1 MAQSNSFFGL
11 RRGSTK
17 SLTFSTF
24 NGKQVTKDRVSK
36 VKNPR
41 TQDQMVNRM
50 INYTAMKAY
59 SSMKAIVDHSFASK
73 SYGLQS
79 MRYFLAKNYALL
91 KADKDN
97 MAFSSYRGNAVPSTF
112 IVSEGSLQSITYSVN
127 VETSTI
133 DIVPGG
139 MSIGDLKRYL
149 GLNAGDYI
157 TFVWMDTTT
166 TGNFNW
172 LRLYMPGDDKNRET
186 ISLDLLD
193 VEKDMNEDSS
203 IKVENDGEANKKIS
217 LKAYAED
224 AVCGAVIASAKKGDT
239 WQRSTERLSNWSNTI
254 LNNYD
259 EALDT
264 YPVGASYILNGGD
277 K

>member
-59 SSMKAIVDHSFASK
+59 SSMKTIVDHSFASK

-79 MRYFLAKNYALL
+79 MRYFLAKNYTLL
-91 KADKDN
+91 KNNKDT
-97 MAFSSYRGNAVPSTF
+97 MGFSSYKGEAVPANF
-112 IVSEGSLQSITYSVN
+112 LVSEGSLPSPGYSY
-127 VETSTI
+127 TSKSGTI
-133 DIVPGG
+133 EIVPGG
-139 MSIGDLKRYL
+139 QTIGDLKKFL
-149 GLNAGDYI
+149 GLSANDYI

-166 TGNFNW
+166 KGNFNW
-172 LRLYMPGDDKNRET
+172 IRLYMPDDDKNSEV
-186 ISLDLLD
+186 ISLNLLN
-193 VEKDMNEDSS
+193 VEKDMNEDSA
-203 IKVENDGEANKKIS
+203 IKVENDGETNKKIS
-217 LKAYAED
+217 LSAYIED
-224 AVCGAVIASAKKGDT
+224 YVYGAVIASAKRGDT
-239 WQRSTERLSNWSNTI
+239 WQRSTEYLRNWGNND

-259 EALDT
+259 EALAT

>member
-50 INYTAMKAY
+50 VNYTAMKAY
-59 SSMKAIVDHSFASK
+59 SSMKEIVDHSFASK

-91 KADKDN
+91 KNNKEK
-97 MAFSSYRGNAVPSTF
+97 MAFSSYKGNAVPTSF
-112 IVSEGSLQSITYSVN
+112 MVSEGSLPSPNYSLDAEGVIIT
-127 VETSTI
+127 I
-133 DIVPGG
+133 APGG
-139 MSIGDLKRYL
+139 KSIGDLKKYL
-149 GLNAGDYI
+149 GLSANDYI
-157 TFVWMDTTT
+157 TFVWMDTATI
-166 TGNFNW
+166 GNFNW
-172 LRLYMPGDDKNRET
+172 LRLYMPGDDKNSEI
-186 ISLDLLD
+186 ISLDLLN
-193 VEKDMNEDSS
+193 VEKNMDEGST
-203 IKVENDGEANKKIS
+203 IKVENDGESNKKIS
-217 LKAYAED
+217 LSAYNED
-224 AVCGAVIASAKKGDT
+224 YIYGAIIASAKKGDT
-239 WQRSTERLSNWSNTI
+239 WQRSTEYLKNWSNNT

-259 EALDT
+259 EALAT

>member
-59 SSMKAIVDHSFASK
+59 SSMKEIVDHSFASK

-91 KADKDN
+91 KNNKDV
-97 MAFSSYRGNAVPSTF
+97 MGFSSYKGDAVPTSF
-112 IVSEGSLQSITYSVN
+112 LVSEGSLPSPNYSKNSQDHSI
-127 VETSTI
+127 EI
-133 DIVPGG
+133 IPGG
-139 MSIGDLKRYL
+139 KSIGDLKNYL
-149 GLNAGDYI
+149 GLSANDYI

-166 TGNFNW
+166 VGNFNW
-172 LRLYMPGDDKNRET
+172 LRLYMPGDDKNDEI
-186 ISLDLLD
+186 ISLDLLNI
-193 VEKDMNEDSS
+193 EKNMNDKSAVYIED
-203 IKVENDGEANKKIS
+203 DGATNKKIS
-217 LKAYAED
+217 LSIFIED
-224 AVCGAVIASAKKGDT
+224 FVSGAIIASAKKGDT
-239 WQRSTERLSNWSNTI
+239 WQRSTEYLKDWGAEV

-259 EALDT
+259 TALAT

>member
-59 SSMKAIVDHSFASK
+59 SSMKEIVDHSFASK

-79 MRYFLAKNYALL
+79 MRYFLSKNYQLL
-91 KADKDN
+91 KNNKFT
-97 MAFSSYRGNAVPSTF
+97 MSYCVYKGDAMPTSF
-112 IVSEGSLQSITYSVN
+112 LVSEGSLPSPNWSLGDGEHK
-127 VETSTI
+127 VEIIPSGKTI
-133 DIVPGG
+133 GE
-139 MSIGDLKRYL
+139 LKAYL
-149 GLNAGDYI
+149 GLNANDYI

-166 TGNFNW
+166 VGNFNW
-172 LRLYMPGDDKNRET
+172 LRLYMPADDKNKEL
-186 ISLDLLD
+186 ISLDLLN
-193 VEKDMNEDSS
+193 VEKNMNVDSTISIQED
-203 IKVENDGEANKKIS
+203 GATNKKIVLS
-217 LKAYAED
+217 PSVEGP
-224 AVCGAVIASAKKGDT
+224 VFGTIIASSKKGDI
-239 WQRSTERLSNWSNTI
+239 WQRSTQYLDSWGI
-254 LNNYD
+254 LPTANYE
-259 EALDT
+259 EALAT

>member
-79 MRYFLAKNYALL
+79 MRYFLSKNYQLL
-91 KADKDN
+91 KINKN
-97 MAFSSYRGNAVPSTF
+97 SMGFSSYKGDAVPTDFF
-112 IVSEGSLQSITYSVN
+112 ISEGSLPSPAWTR
-127 VETSTI
+127 ETEPNTI
-133 DIVPGG
+133 QIIPEGKT
-139 MSIGDLKRYL
+139 IGDLKRYL
-149 GLNAGDYI
+149 GLSANDYI
-157 TFVWMDTTT
+157 TFVWMDTST

-172 LRLYMPGDDKNRET
+172 LRLYMPADDKNGEV
-186 ISLDLLD
+186 ISLDLLK
-193 VEKDMNEDSS
+193 VEKNMNDDSTISIGEDGST
-203 IKVENDGEANKKIS
+203 NKKIV
-217 LKAYAED
+217 LTPCIEGP
-224 AVCGAVIASAKKGDT
+224 VTGAVIASSKKGDI
-239 WQRSTERLSNWSNTI
+239 WQRSTEYLTNWSNDS
-254 LNNYD
+254 LSNYD
-259 EALDT
+259 EALAT

>member
-79 MRYFLAKNYALL
+79 MRYFLTKNYALL
-91 KADKDN
+91 KNDKEN
-97 MAFSSYRGNAVPSTF
+97 KAFSSYKGDAVPTTF
-112 IVSEGSLQSITYSVN
+112 LVSEGSLPSPNYSLTAQN
-127 VETSTI
+127 STVA
-133 DIVPGG
+133 IVPGG
-139 MSIGDLKRYL
+139 KSIGDLKNFL
-149 GLNAGDYI
+149 GLSANDYI

-166 TGNFNW
+166 KGNFNW
-172 LRLYMPGDDKNRET
+172 LRLYMPGDDKNGET
-186 ISLDLLD
+186 ISLDLLN
-193 VEKDMNEDSS
+193 VEKDMNEDST
-203 IKVENDGEANKKIS
+203 IKVENDGETNKKIS
-217 LKAYAED
+217 LSAYNED
-224 AVCGAVIASAKKGDT
+224 YVYGAIIASAKRGDT
-239 WQRSTERLSNWSNTI
+239 WQRSTEYLKNWGNNV

-259 EALDT
+259 EALAT

>member
-11 RRGSTK
+11 RKGSTK

-36 VKNPR
+36 IKNPR

-91 KADKDN
+91 KNKKDN
-97 MAFSSYRGNAVPSTF
+97 MGFSSYKGNAVPTAF
-112 IVSEGSLQSITYSVN
+112 LVSEGSLPSPNYSLTAAN
-127 VETSTI
+127 STVEI
-133 DIVPGG
+133 IPGG
-139 MSIGDLKRYL
+139 KSIGDLKKYL
-149 GLNAGDYI
+149 GLSANDFI

-166 TGNFNW
+166 KGNFNW
-172 LRLYMPGDDKNRET
+172 LRLYMPGDDKNNET
-186 ISLDLLD
+186 ISLDLLN

-203 IKVENDGEANKKIS
+203 IKIENDGEVNKKIS
-217 LKAYAED
+217 LSAYNED
-224 AVCGAVIASAKKGDT
+224 YVYGAIIASAKRGDT
-239 WQRSTERLSNWSNTI
+239 WQRSTEYLQNWGNNV

-259 EALDT
+259 EALAT

>member
-59 SSMKAIVDHSFASK
+59 SSMKEIVDHSFASK

-91 KADKDN
+91 KNNKEN
-97 MAFSSYRGNAVPSTF
+97 MAFSSYKGDAVPTTF
-112 IVSEGSLQSITYSVN
+112 LISEGSLPSPNYSLT
-127 VETSTI
+127 VENSTI
-133 DIVPGG
+133 SIIPGG
-139 MSIGDLKRYL
+139 KSIGDLKKYL
-149 GLNAGDYI
+149 GLSANDYI

-166 TGNFNW
+166 VGNFNW
-172 LRLYMPGDDKNRET
+172 LRLYMPGDDKNNET
-186 ISLDLLD
+186 ISLDLLN
-193 VEKDMNEDSS
+193 VEKNMNEDS
-203 IKVENDGEANKKIS
+203 IIEVENDGETNKKIS
-217 LKAYAED
+217 LGAYNED
-224 AVCGAVIASAKKGDT
+224 YVYGAIIASAKRGDT
-239 WQRSTERLSNWSNTI
+239 WQRSTEYLQNWGNNV

-259 EALDT
+259 KALAT

>member
-1 MAQSNSFFGL
+1 MAQSKSFFGL

-24 NGKQVTKDRVSK
+24 NGKQVTKDRVSD

-41 TQDQMVNRM
+41 TQDQMINRM

-91 KADKDN
+91 KNNKES
-97 MAFSSYRGNAVPSTF
+97 MAFSSYKGNAVPTSF
-112 IVSEGSLQSITYSVN
+112 LVSEGSLPSPNWSKGSENTSI
-127 VETSTI
+127 E
-133 DIVPGG
+133 IVPGG
-139 MSIGDLKRYL
+139 KSIGDLKKYL
-149 GLNAGDYI
+149 GLSANDYI
-157 TFVWMDTTT
+157 TFVWLSTDDLH
-166 TGNFNW
+166 NFCW
-172 LRLYMPGDDKNRET
+172 VRLYMPSDDKNNEI
-186 ISLDLLD
+186 ISLDLLN
-193 VEKDMNEDSS
+193 VEKNIDEDSA
-203 IKVENDGEANKKIS
+203 INVENDGETNKKIVLS
-217 LKAYAED
+217 PYVEEYAS
-224 AVCGAVIASAKKGDT
+224 GAIIASAKKGDI
-239 WQRSTERLSNWSNTI
+239 WQRSTEYLQDWGPSHFS
-254 LNNYD
+254 NYD
-259 EALDT
+259 KALAT

>member
-91 KADKDN
+91 KNNKDF
-97 MAFSSYRGNAVPSTF
+97 MCFAEYKGAALPTSFL
-112 IVSEGSLQSITYSVN
+112 VSEGSLPSPKHTLN
-127 VETSTI
+127 KEGNTVE
-133 DIVPGG
+133 IVPNGKTFK
-139 MSIGDLKRYL
+139 DLKDYL
-149 GLNAGDYI
+149 KLSAGDFI
-157 TFVWMDTTT
+157 TFVWMDNNEHK
-166 TGNFNW
+166 NFNW
-172 LRLYMPGDDKNRET
+172 IRLYMPADDKNGET
-186 ISLDLLD
+186 IALDLLEMESD
-193 VEKDMNEDSS
+193 KTANSTITIAEDGA
-203 IKVENDGEANKKIS
+203 ENKKIV
-217 LKAYAED
+217 LTPNAED
-224 AVCGAVIASAKKGDT
+224 YTMGAIIASSKKGDI
-239 WQRSTERLSNWSNTI
+239 WQRSTEYLSSWTGEPI
-254 LNNYD
+254 PNYD
-259 EALDT
+259 EALAT

>member
-91 KADKDN
+91 KNNKEK
-97 MAFSSYRGNAVPSTF
+97 MAFSSYKGDAVPTTF
-112 IVSEGSLQSITYSVN
+112 LISEGSLPSPSYSLTTEN
-127 VETSTI
+127 STVA
-133 DIVPGG
+133 IVPNGK
-139 MSIGDLKRYL
+139 SIGDLKKYL
-149 GLNAGDYI
+149 GLSANDYI

-166 TGNFNW
+166 KGNFNW
-172 LRLYMPGDDKNRET
+172 LRLYMPDDSKNSET
-186 ISLDLLD
+186 ISLDLLN
-193 VEKDMNEDSS
+193 VEKDMNEDS
-203 IKVENDGEANKKIS
+203 IIEVENDGEINKKIT
-217 LKAYAED
+217 LGAYNEQY
-224 AVCGAVIASAKKGDT
+224 VYGAIIASAKRGDT
-239 WQRSTERLSNWSNTI
+239 WQRSTEYLKNWGNNS

-259 EALDT
+259 EALAT

>member
-59 SSMKAIVDHSFASK
+59 SSMKEIVDHSFAGK

-79 MRYFLAKNYALL
+79 MRYFLAKNYTLL
-91 KADKDN
+91 KNNKEN
-97 MAFSSYRGNAVPSTF
+97 MGFSSYKGDAVPTSF
-112 IVSEGSLQSITYSVN
+112 LVSEGSLPSPNYSVN
-127 VETSTI
+127 AESGIITI
-133 DIVPGG
+133 APGG
-139 MSIGDLKRYL
+139 KSIGDLKKYL
-149 GLNAGDYI
+149 GLSANDYI

-166 TGNFNW
+166 KGNFNW
-172 LRLYMPGDDKNRET
+172 LRLYMPGDDKNSET
-186 ISLDLLD
+186 ISLDLLN
-193 VEKDMNEDSS
+193 VEKNMDEDST
-203 IKVENDGEANKKIS
+203 IKVENDGDTNKKIS
-217 LKAYAED
+217 LSAYLQD
-224 AVCGAVIASAKKGDT
+224 YLYGAIIASAKRGDT
-239 WQRSTERLSNWSNTI
+239 WQRSTEYLKNWSNNA

-259 EALDT
+259 EALAT

>member
-59 SSMKAIVDHSFASK
+59 STMKAIVDHSFASK

-91 KADKDN
+91 KNDKDF
-97 MAFSSYRGNAVPSTF
+97 MSFAEYKGAALPSSF
-112 IVSEGSLQSITYSVN
+112 LVSEGSLPTPPHKVVSESNT
-127 VETSTI
+127 VE
-133 DIVPGG
+133 IVPNGKT
-139 MSIGDLKRYL
+139 IKELKDYL
-149 GLNAGDYI
+149 GLSAGDYI
-157 TFVWMDTTT
+157 TFVWMD
-166 TGNFNW
+166 GNEQKGFNW
-172 LRLYMPGDDKNRET
+172 IRLYMPEDDKNGET
-186 ISLDLLD
+186 IALDLLNMES
-193 VEKDMNEDSS
+193 EKSVNSTIAVAED
-203 IKVENDGEANKKIS
+203 GATNKKIV
-217 LKAYAED
+217 LTPVAED
-224 AVCGAVIASAKKGDT
+224 YTMGAIIASAKRGDI
-239 WQRSTERLSNWSNTI
+239 WQRSTEYLSSWTGTPTH
-254 LNNYD
+254 NYN
-259 EALDT
+259 EALAT

>member
-59 SSMKAIVDHSFASK
+59 SSMKDIVDHSFASK

-91 KADKDN
+91 KNNKN
-97 MAFSSYRGNAVPSTF
+97 EMGFSSYKGDVVPTSF
-112 IVSEGSLQSITYSVN
+112 LVSEGSLPSPIWSQNKDNNNI
-127 VETSTI
+127 E
-133 DIVPGG
+133 IVPGG
-139 MSIGDLKRYL
+139 NTIGQLKSYL
-149 GLNAGDYI
+149 GLISNDYI
-157 TFVWMDTTT
+157 TFIWIDDNTEH
-166 TGNFNW
+166 NFNW
-172 LRLYMPGDDKNRET
+172 VRLYMPGDDKDNEP
-186 ISLDLLD
+186 ISLDLLS
-193 VEKDMNEDSS
+193 VEKNANEKTS
-203 IKVENDGEANKKIS
+203 IKIDTDGELNKKIS
-217 LKAYAED
+217 LTPYIGRYI
-224 AVCGAVIASAKKGDT
+224 CGTVIASAKRGDV
-239 WQRSTERLSNWSNTI
+239 WQRSTQYLTEWSNEPLT
-254 LNNYD
+254 NYQ
-259 EALDT
+259 EALAT

>member
-1 MAQSNSFFGL
+1 MAQSKSFFGL

-24 NGKQVTKDRVSK
+24 NGKQVTKDRVSD

-91 KADKDN
+91 KNNKES
-97 MAFSSYRGNAVPSTF
+97 MAFSSYKGDAVPTSF
-112 IVSEGSLQSITYSVN
+112 LVSEGSLPSPIWYKRSENNSI
-127 VETSTI
+127 EI
-133 DIVPGG
+133 IPGG
-139 MSIGDLKRYL
+139 KSIGDLKKYL
-149 GLNAGDYI
+149 GLSDNDYI
-157 TFVWMDTTT
+157 TFVWLNTDNLH
-166 TGNFNW
+166 NFCW
-172 LRLYMPGDDKNRET
+172 VRLYMPGNDKDNEI
-186 ISLDLLD
+186 ISLDLLN
-193 VEKDMNEDSS
+193 VEKNMDEDSA
-203 IKVENDGEANKKIS
+203 INVENDGETNKKIVLS
-217 LKAYAED
+217 PYVEEYAS
-224 AVCGAVIASAKKGDT
+224 GAIIASAKKGDI
-239 WQRSTERLSNWSNTI
+239 WQRSTEYLQDWGPAHLSN
-254 LNNYD
+254 YD
-259 EALDT
+259 KALAT
-264 YPVGASYILNGGD
+264 YPIGASYILNGGD

>member
-50 INYTAMKAY
+50 INYTTMKAY
-59 SSMKAIVDHSFASK
+59 SSMKEIVDHSFASK

-79 MRYFLAKNYALL
+79 MRYFLSKNYQLL
-91 KADKDN
+91 KNNKET
-97 MAFSSYRGNAVPSTF
+97 MSYCVYKGDAVPTSF
-112 IVSEGSLQSITYSVN
+112 LVSEGSLPSPNWSISDDQKKI
-127 VETSTI
+127 E
-133 DIVPGG
+133 IVPSGKT
-139 MSIGDLKRYL
+139 IGNLKTYL
-149 GLNAGDYI
+149 GLSANDYI

-166 TGNFNW
+166 VGNFNW
-172 LRLYMPGDDKNRET
+172 LRLYMPGDDKNDET
-186 ISLDLLD
+186 ISLDLLN
-193 VEKDMNEDSS
+193 VEKNMNVDSTISIQED
-203 IKVENDGEANKKIS
+203 GATNKKIVLAPS
-217 LKAYAED
+217 IE
-224 AVCGAVIASAKKGDT
+224 GAVFGTIIASSKKGDI
-239 WQRSTERLSNWSNTI
+239 WQRSTQYLKSWGIDDTP
-254 LNNYD
+254 NYD
-259 EALDT
+259 EALAT

>member
-59 SSMKAIVDHSFASK
+59 STMKPIVDHSFASK

-79 MRYFLAKNYALL
+79 MRYFLSKNYQLL
-91 KADKDN
+91 KNNKDI
-97 MAFSSYRGNAVPSTF
+97 MSFAEYKGAALPSSF
-112 IVSEGSLQSITYSVN
+112 LVSEGSLPTPTHKVVSESNT
-127 VETSTI
+127 VE
-133 DIVPGG
+133 IVPGG
-139 MSIGDLKRYL
+139 KTIKDLKDYL
-149 GLNAGDYI
+149 GLSAGDYI
-157 TFVWMDTTT
+157 TFVWMD
-166 TGNFNW
+166 GNEQKGFNW
-172 LRLYMPGDDKNRET
+172 VRLYMPADDKNGET
-186 ISLDLLD
+186 IALDLLNIES
-193 VEKDMNEDSS
+193 EKTANSTITVAED
-203 IKVENDGEANKKIS
+203 GATNKKIV
-217 LKAYAED
+217 LTPVAED
-224 AVCGAVIASAKKGDT
+224 YTMGAIIASAKRGDI
-239 WQRSTERLSNWSNTI
+239 WQRSTEYLSSWTGTPTQ
-254 LNNYD
+254 NYN
-259 EALDT
+259 EALAT

>member
-1 MAQSNSFFGL
+1 MAQSKSFFGL

-24 NGKQVTKDRVSK
+24 NGKQVTKDRVSD

-41 TQDQMVNRM
+41 TQDQMINRM

-91 KADKDN
+91 KNNKEN
-97 MAFSSYRGNAVPSTF
+97 MGFSSYKGDAVPTSF
-112 IVSEGSLQSITYSVN
+112 LVSEGSLPSPSWSKGSGNTSV
-127 VETSTI
+127 E
-133 DIVPGG
+133 IVPGG
-139 MSIGDLKRYL
+139 KSIGDLKKYL
-149 GLNAGDYI
+149 GLSANDYI
-157 TFVWMDTTT
+157 TFIWMDTDSMH
-166 TGNFNW
+166 NFNW
-172 LRLYMPGDDKNRET
+172 VRLYMPSDDKNDET
-186 ISLDLLD
+186 ISLDLLN
-193 VEKDMNEDSS
+193 VEKNMNEDSS
-203 IKVENDGEANKKIS
+203 IKIENDGETNKKIV
-217 LKAYAED
+217 LGVYVED
-224 AVCGAVIASAKKGDT
+224 YVSGAVIASAKKGDI
-239 WQRSTERLSNWSNTI
+239 WQRSTEYLQDWGTEHLSN
-254 LNNYD
+254 YD
-259 EALDT
+259 KALAT

>member
-1 MAQSNSFFGL
+1 MAQSKSFFGL

-24 NGKQVTKDRVSK
+24 NGKQVTKDRVSD

-79 MRYFLAKNYALL
+79 MRYFLSKNYALL
-91 KADKDN
+91 KNNKEN
-97 MAFSSYRGNAVPSTF
+97 MGFSSYKGDAVPTF
-112 IVSEGSLQSITYSVN
+112 FLVSEGSLPSPIWSKNESDHSI
-127 VETSTI
+127 EI
-133 DIVPGG
+133 IPGG
-139 MSIGDLKRYL
+139 SSIGDLKNYL
-149 GLNAGDYI
+149 GLSANDYI

-166 TGNFNW
+166 VGNFNW
-172 LRLYMPGDDKNRET
+172 LRLYMPGDDKNNET
-186 ISLDLLD
+186 ISLDLLK
-193 VEKDMNEDSS
+193 VEKNMNDKSS
-203 IKVENDGEANKKIS
+203 ITIENDKETNKKIS
-217 LKAYAED
+217 LSVFSED
-224 AVCGAVIASAKKGDT
+224 YVCGTIIASAKKGDT
-239 WQRSTERLSNWSNTI
+239 WQRSTQYLEDWGPETLYNYNT
-254 LNNYD
+254 
-259 EALDT
+259 ALAT

>member
-50 INYTAMKAY
+50 INYTVMKAY
-59 SSMKAIVDHSFASK
+59 SSMKEIVDHSFASK

-79 MRYFLAKNYALL
+79 MRYFLARNYALL
-91 KADKDN
+91 KNDKEN
-97 MAFSSYRGNAVPSTF
+97 KAFSSYKGNAVPTAYL
-112 IVSEGSLQSITYSVN
+112 VSEGSLPSPSWEKNSEDNSI
-127 VETSTI
+127 E
-133 DIVPGG
+133 IVPKGKT
-139 MSIGDLKRYL
+139 IGDLKKYL

-157 TFVWMDTTT
+157 TFVWMDTAPN
-166 TGNFNW
+166 GNFNW
-172 LRLYMPGDDKNRET
+172 LRLYMPGVEKDGET
-186 ISLDLLD
+186 ISLDLLN
-193 VEKDMNEDSS
+193 VEKNMNERSTITMKD
-203 IKVENDGEANKKIS
+203 DGESNKKIS
-217 LKAYAED
+217 LSLSL
-224 AVCGAVIASAKKGDT
+224 GGPISGTIIASAKRGDI
-239 WQRSTERLSNWSNTI
+239 WQRSTQFLDDWGNDSI
-254 LNNYD
+254 ANYD
-259 EALDT
+259 EALAT

>member
-11 RRGSTK
+11 RKGSTK

-79 MRYFLAKNYALL
+79 MRYFLAKNYTLL
-91 KADKDN
+91 KNDKED
-97 MAFSSYRGNAVPSTF
+97 MAFSSYKGNAVPTAF
-112 IVSEGSLQSITYSVN
+112 LVSEGSLPSPSWTKNQEDNSI
-127 VETSTI
+127 E
-133 DIVPGG
+133 IVPGG
-139 MSIGDLKRYL
+139 KTIGSLKNYL
-149 GLNAGDYI
+149 GLNANDYI

-166 TGNFNW
+166 VGNFNW
-172 LRLYMPGDDKNRET
+172 IRLYMPGNEQDNET
-186 ISLDLLD
+186 ISLDLLN
-193 VEKDMNEDSS
+193 VEKNMNEDSHIT
-203 IKVENDGEANKKIS
+203 IKDDGGTNKKIS
-217 LKAYAED
+217 LSVYLGGP
-224 AVCGAVIASAKKGDT
+224 VSGTVIASAKKGDI
-239 WQRSTERLSNWSNTI
+239 WQRSTQFLENWGNAS
-254 LNNYD
+254 LANYE
-259 EALDT
+259 EALAT

>member
-50 INYTAMKAY
+50 INYTTMKAY

-79 MRYFLAKNYALL
+79 MRYFLSKNYALL
-91 KADKDN
+91 KNNKD
-97 MAFSSYRGNAVPSTF
+97 MMCFTEYKGAVLPSSF
-112 IVSEGSLQSITYSVN
+112 LVSEGSLPTPRHN
-127 VETSTI
+127 VASESNTVE
-133 DIVPGG
+133 IVPNGKT
-139 MSIGDLKRYL
+139 IKDLKDYL
-149 GLNAGDYI
+149 GLSAGDYI
-157 TFVWMDTTT
+157 TFVWMD
-166 TGNFNW
+166 GNEQKGFNW
-172 LRLYMPGDDKNRET
+172 VRLYMPEDDKNGET
-186 ISLDLLD
+186 IALDLLNMES
-193 VEKDMNEDSS
+193 EKTENSTITVAED
-203 IKVENDGEANKKIS
+203 GATNKKIV
-217 LKAYAED
+217 LTPVAED
-224 AVCGAVIASAKKGDT
+224 YTMGAIIASAKRGDV
-239 WQRSTERLSNWSNTI
+239 WQRSTEYLSSWTGTPTP
-254 LNNYD
+254 NYN
-259 EALDT
+259 EALAT

>member
-91 KADKDN
+91 KNNKDF
-97 MAFSSYRGNAVPSTF
+97 MCFAEYKGEVLPTSFL
-112 IVSEGSLQSITYSVN
+112 VSEGSLPSPKHTVVKETN
-127 VETSTI
+127 TVEL
-133 DIVPGG
+133 VPNGKTFK
-139 MSIGDLKRYL
+139 DLKDYL
-149 GLNAGDYI
+149 GLSAGDYI
-157 TFVWMDTTT
+157 TFVWMD
-166 TGNFNW
+166 NNEHRRFNW
-172 LRLYMPGDDKNRET
+172 IRLYMPADDKNGET
-186 ISLDLLD
+186 IALDLLD
-193 VEKDMNEDSS
+193 LESDKTGNSTITIAD
-203 IKVENDGEANKKIS
+203 DGATNKKIV
-217 LKAYAED
+217 LTPNAED
-224 AVCGAVIASAKKGDT
+224 YTMGAIIASAKRSDI
-239 WQRSTERLSNWSNTI
+239 WQRSTEYLSSWTGEPSP
-254 LNNYD
+254 NYN
-259 EALDT
+259 EALAT